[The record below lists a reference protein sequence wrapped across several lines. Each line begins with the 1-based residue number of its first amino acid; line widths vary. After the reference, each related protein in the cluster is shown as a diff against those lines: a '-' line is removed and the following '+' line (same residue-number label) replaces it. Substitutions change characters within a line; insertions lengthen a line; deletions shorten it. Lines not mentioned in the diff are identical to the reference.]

1 MLTTHGTLLRRS
13 RFLAT
18 AVMRFCSLAC
28 ALCLVSNAAAQS
40 TLAFPGRT
48 VRIIVPFA
56 AGGPSDLLARTF
68 GQKLSDAWGQ
78 PVLIDNRGGAN
89 GVVGTE
95 LGAKSTPDGR
105 TLVLGTNGTHGINAS
120 LFPKLPYDTVSDFA
134 PITRLAQVPFIL
146 VAHPSLP
153 ARSVKELLQLARTRP
168 GEITCSSGG
177 SPSQLA
183 AELFKSMAQVKLL
196 VVPYKGAAL
205 ALNDVIAGQI
215 YLTFGG
221 LSIAIPQI
229 RAARLRGLAVTGF
242 KRSPTLPEIPTI
254 AEAGVPGFE
263 TTTWYGVLAPGAT
276 PPAVVEQLNAAFVKV
291 AQSSDV
297 KERLLAQSF
306 EPLADTPAQFA
317 AIISDELKKWAKV
330 VKDSGARPE

>member
-1 MLTTHGTLLRRS
+1 MTKRQIG
-13 RFLAT
+13 A
-18 AVMRFCSLAC
+18 AIVWSLAC
-28 ALCLVSNAAAQS
+28 ALCLASSAAAQG
-40 TLAFPGRT
+40 TAPFPGRPL
-48 VRIIVPFA
+48 RIIVPFA

-68 GQKLSDAWGQ
+68 GQKLSETWGQ

-89 GVVGTE
+89 GLVGTE
-95 LGAKSTPDGR
+95 LGAKATPDGR

-153 ARSVKELLQLARTRP
+153 AHSVKELLQLARARP

-205 ALNDVIAGQI
+205 ALNDVVAGQI

-221 LSIAIPQI
+221 LSIAVPQI
-229 RAARLRGLAVTGF
+229 KAGRLRGLGVTGL
-242 KRSPTLPEIPTI
+242 KRSPAAPAIPTI

-276 PPAVVEQLNAAFVKV
+276 PPAIVEQLNAAFVKV
-291 AQSSDV
+291 GQSADV
-297 KERLLAQSF
+297 RDRLLAQSF

-317 AIISDELKKWAKV
+317 AIISNELKKWAKV
-330 VKDSGARPE
+330 VQDSGARPE